1 MTERTA
7 TNDNEPDS
15 LPKTEPAEPTTAADE
30 PVAPVPDHREVTYR
44 AKVRKWLEAKWL
56 RWTLGAMLIPVLGGI
71 GVAIEH
77 DVEHAAHQVIHGHS
91 KSPSSGTRAVALA
104 VTSQPDYSYG
114 SAVALASGVSS
125 GLGYAD
131 LLAGPSDTDAE
142 NSWAGLLG
150 TYSGSPVGELHVDL
164 VLTGQ
169 DKTKVRVTNVQIQRV
184 GPVMPALSGTYIP
197 IPHQGAEAA
206 YQFTAN
212 MDAPDP
218 VLTRVPNG
226 QTFPDFN
233 VQLADGEQLTLSIN
247 FDAVQYSCR
256 WVLLVTYLTGTRTH
270 VIKVEAPNG
279 QPFAVTGQATAYKDV
294 YASNFPRDG
303 YHLTG

>member
-1 MTERTA
+1 MTEQTA

-15 LPKTEPAEPTTAADE
+15 LPNTESSEPATVADE
-30 PVAPVPDHREVTYR
+30 PIAPAPDHQEVKHL
-44 AKVRKWLEAKWL
+44 AKVRKWLKARL
-56 RWTLGAMLIPVLGGI
+56 RWTLSAILAGALGGLGLGI
-71 GVAIEH
+71 YQSVGHE
-77 DVEHAAHQVIHGHS
+77 AHQVIHGDS
-91 KSPSSGTRAVALA
+91 KGPSSGPPAVPLA

-114 SAVALASGVSS
+114 SSVALANGVSS

-131 LLAGPSDTDAE
+131 LLTGPTDTGAQ
-142 NSWAGLLG
+142 NSWASLLAK
-150 TYSGSPVGELHVDL
+150 YSGAPVGELHVDL

-184 GPVMPALSGTYIP
+184 GLVMPPLSGTYIP

-247 FDAVQYSCR
+247 FDAVQYSSR
-256 WVLLVTYLTGTRTH
+256 WVLLVTYLIGARSH

-294 YASNFPRDG
+294 YASNFPQNG